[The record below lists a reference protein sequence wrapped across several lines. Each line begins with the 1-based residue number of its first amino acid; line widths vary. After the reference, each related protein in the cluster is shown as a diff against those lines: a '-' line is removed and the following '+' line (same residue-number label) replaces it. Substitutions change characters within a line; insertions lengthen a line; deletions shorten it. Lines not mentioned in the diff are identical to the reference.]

1 MFRVNVRLMEDGK
14 QINSFE
20 MTRKRAMRKRAQ
32 PVRETTVTV
41 RVRDGQIATP
51 FSLIPTEVKRIR
63 EREGSPLGAISV

>member
-1 MFRVNVRLMEDGK
+1 MEDGK

-20 MTRKRAMRKRAQ
+20 MTRKRPTRAQ

-41 RVRDGQIATP
+41 RARDGQIATP